1 MKRAVFL
8 DRDGVLNRLVLNPA
22 TGEYE
27 SPHRTEDFYLY
38 PGTAASLRLLQERG
52 YMLFLVSNQPSYAK
66 GKTSLEN
73 IEAIHALLHEALIG
87 EGVAFKEYYYCYH
100 HPQGIV
106 PGYSGSCACRKPGA
120 YFLEEAKKRYGY
132 SAAGSWMVGDQDSD
146 ILCGRSCGLRTI
158 LIESKHS
165 ALKRGA
171 VLPDYRAADLQEA
184 VKIIVECTGEEQSNE
199 RTGES

>member
-27 SPHRTEDFYLY
+27 SPHRTADFYLY
-38 PGTAASLRLLQERG
+38 PGTATALRLLQERG
-52 YMLFLVSNQPSYAK
+52 YLLFLVSNQPSYAK

-73 IEAIHALLHEALIG
+73 IKAIQALLHEALTG
-87 EGVAFKEYYYCYH
+87 EGVFFKEYYYCYH

-120 YFLEEAKKRYGY
+120 YFLEEAKKRYRY
-132 SAAGSWMVGDQDSD
+132 SKAGSWMVGDQDSD
-146 ILCGRSCGLRTI
+146 ILCGKSGGLRTI
-158 LIESKHS
+158 LIENMHS
-165 ALKRGA
+165 ASKRGG
-171 VLPDYRAADLQEA
+171 VRPDFRAAGLPEA
-184 VKIIVECTGEEQSNE
+184 VNIIMDSTEERSK
-199 RTGES
+199 